1 MVWRS
6 SAGGMLKERLDL
18 QNYKTIKQARLVAL
32 LEDVQKYV

>member
-6 SAGGMLKERLDL
+6 SAGNMVKERHDL
-18 QNYKTIKQARLVAL
+18 QNYIIKQVRLVAL

>member
-6 SAGGMLKERLDL
+6 SAGSMVKERLDL
-18 QNYKTIKQARLVAL
+18 QNSFIKQVRLVAL